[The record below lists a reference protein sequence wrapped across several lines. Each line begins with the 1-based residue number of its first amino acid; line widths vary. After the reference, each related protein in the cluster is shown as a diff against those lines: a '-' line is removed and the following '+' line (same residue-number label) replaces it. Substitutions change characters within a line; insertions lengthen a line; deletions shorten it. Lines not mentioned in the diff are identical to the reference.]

1 MTQYCRFC
9 GSPTSGAFCGQCGKP
24 ASASP
29 QPPSPPRANTPA
41 PAATTGR
48 NGVKIILLIF
58 VGAFVMLGALGI
70 ASAVYVV
77 YRAKQKITQ
86 LKSEYFP
93 TPASEVNRS
102 VATMKAPT
110 GNGCPILS
118 WQEASQVLDIV
129 WESVSYSPGED
140 GAGLCSFTT
149 TPAERERF
157 GQRQFKAGLNEI
169 SNAKNGQVDPKE
181 VQRALA
187 GFINSLANLQVP
199 AGDKEN
205 ANEGIN
211 IRFVRKRGAEAWA
224 KFDQMQT
231 GANTIPGSQI
241 GMTPVEGLG
250 DKAYVLPEG
259 IEVVVLKGDACFQMA
274 FFAWPGQDKA
284 VALAKRVADHL

>member
-9 GSPTSGAFCGQCGKP
+9 GSPTSDAFCGQCGKP
-24 ASASP
+24 ASASAP
-29 QPPSPPRANTPA
+29 PPSPPSPQAHTPA
-41 PAATTGR
+41 PTATTGR
-48 NGVKIILLIF
+48 TVKILLVL
-58 VGAFVMLGALGI
+58 VGAFMLLGALGI

-77 YRAKQKITQ
+77 YRSKQKITQ
-86 LKSEYFP
+86 LKGEYLP
-93 TPASEVNRS
+93 TSDSEVNRP

-118 WQEASQVLDIV
+118 WQEASQILDIA
-129 WESVSYSPGED
+129 WESVTYSLGED
-140 GAGLCSFTT
+140 GGGLCSFTT
-149 TPAERERF
+149 TPQERERF
-157 GQRQFKAGLNEI
+157 GQRQFKAGLNAI
-169 SNAKNGQVDPKE
+169 SNSKNDQADPKE

-199 AGDKEN
+199 AGDKD
-205 ANEGIN
+205 ANDGIN